1 MWLLNNYMKRF
12 FILLVSLILVGCG
25 LTVRRQVDTA
35 QNILNR
41 QEKKIDLTVSDIE
54 KVDAAKKQQTA
65 TLTAGIQHSL
75 LQITNPPI
83 QVDTAKALNE
93 RVVSIIG
100 SPHLDEIKRIKAT
113 VDLLNSH
120 VAEERKR
127 GEELLSQR
135 DKIISELQKQNVDL
149 KQKYDDQLWQLADKA
164 NNIAKESDAKQA
176 TINEMGGMFGLNAV
190 MWGLKRFFFSCL
202 TGILIFAVIFIVLR
216 VLSMTNPIAAS
227 VFSIFN
233 MIGSTIISTVKAL
246 TPNAFSMSKL
256 VDEHEYNR
264 YKETLDM
271 IVDTIQE
278 FRVKEKELPDK
289 QYKLSE
295 VLSVLNGIMDQKHKD
310 VIDEL
315 LINQKWIR

>member
-1 MWLLNNYMKRF
+1 MKRF
-12 FILLVSLILVGCG
+12 SILLISLFLLGCK
-25 LTVRRQVDTA
+25 VPVNPQVDKA
-35 QNILNR
+35 QSILGK
-41 QEKKIDLTVSDIE
+41 QEKKIDITLSDIE

-75 LQITNPPI
+75 QQITNPPI

-100 SPHLDEIKRIKAT
+100 SPHLDEIKRIRAT
-113 VDLLNSH
+113 VDLLNSQ

-135 DKIISELQKQNVDL
+135 DKIIIELQKQNVEL

-164 NNIAKESDAKQA
+164 KDLAKDSDAKQA
-176 TINEMGGMFGLNAV
+176 TIDSMGGMFGLNAV
-190 MWGLKRFFFSCL
+190 IWGLKRFFFSAL
-202 TGILIFAVIFIVLR
+202 TGILIFIVVFVVLR

-227 VFSIFN
+227 IFAIFN
-233 MIGSTIISTVKAL
+233 MIGSTVLATVKTL
-246 TPNAFSMSKL
+246 TPNAFTMSKL
-256 VDEHEYNR
+256 VDAHEHDR
-264 YKETLDM
+264 YKETLDI

-295 VLSVLNGIMDQKHKD
+295 VLNVFDRIMDQKHKD
-310 VIDEL
+310 VIEEL
-315 LINQKWIR
+315 LVNQKWKR

>member
-1 MWLLNNYMKRF
+1 MKRV
-12 FILLVSLILVGCG
+12 FILLLSLFIIGCG

-190 MWGLKRFFFSCL
+190 IWGLKRFFFTCL
-202 TGILIFAVIFIVLR
+202 TGILIFSVIFIVLR

-233 MIGSTIISTVKAL
+233 MIGSTIISVVKAL
-246 TPNAFSMSKL
+246 TPNAFTMSKL
-256 VDEHEYNR
+256 VDAHEYNR

-295 VLSVLNGIMDQKHKD
+295 ILSTLNGIMDQKHKD

-315 LINQKWIR
+315 LINQKWKR

>member
-1 MWLLNNYMKRF
+1 MKRV
-12 FILLVSLILVGCG
+12 FILLLSLFIIGCG
-25 LTVRRQVDTA
+25 LTVKKQVDTA

-190 MWGLKRFFFSCL
+190 IWGLKRFFFTCL
-202 TGILIFAVIFIVLR
+202 TGILIFSVIFIVLR

-233 MIGSTIISTVKAL
+233 MIGSTIISVVKAL
-246 TPNAFSMSKL
+246 TPNAFTMSKL
-256 VDEHEYNR
+256 VDAHEYNR

-295 VLSVLNGIMDQKHKD
+295 ILSTLNGIMDQKHKD

-315 LINQKWIR
+315 LINQKWKR

>member
-1 MWLLNNYMKRF
+1 MKRF
-12 FILLVSLILVGCG
+12 FLLLITLFLIGCK
-25 LTVRRQVDTA
+25 VPVKQQVDAA
-35 QNILNR
+35 QNALNK
-41 QEKKIDLTVSDIE
+41 QERKIDLTISDIE

-83 QVDTAKALNE
+83 QVDTAKVLNE

-164 NNIAKESDAKQA
+164 KEVAKESDAKQA

-190 MWGLKRFFFSCL
+190 IWGLKRFFFSCL
-202 TGILIFAVIFIVLR
+202 TGILIFLVIFVVLR
-216 VLSMTNPIAAS
+216 ILSMTNPIAAS
-227 VFSIFN
+227 IFSIFN
-233 MIGSTIISTVKAL
+233 MIGSAIISTVKAA
-246 TPNAFSMSKL
+246 TPNAFTMSKL
-256 VDEHEYNR
+256 VDEHEHVR

-278 FRVKEKELPDK
+278 FRVKEKEVPDK

-295 VLSVLNGIMDQKHKD
+295 ILNTLDRIMDQKHKD

-315 LINQKWIR
+315 LINQKWKR

>member
-1 MWLLNNYMKRF
+1 M
-12 FILLVSLILVGCG
+12 
-25 LTVRRQVDTA
+25 
-35 QNILNR
+35 
-41 QEKKIDLTVSDIE
+41 
-54 KVDAAKKQQTA
+54 
-65 TLTAGIQHSL
+65 
-75 LQITNPPI
+75 
-83 QVDTAKALNE
+83 
-93 RVVSIIG
+93 
-100 SPHLDEIKRIKAT
+100 
-113 VDLLNSH
+113 
-120 VAEERKR
+120 
-127 GEELLSQR
+127 
-135 DKIISELQKQNVDL
+135 DL

-190 MWGLKRFFFSCL
+190 VWGLKRFFFSCL

-264 YKETLDM
+264 YKETLDI